1 MEKTNYN
8 KQKNQAFTYFRVSKN
23 ELPKLNTSQF
33 TIYDFV
39 RNSFSFAQERK
50 ELAIQILERIKTTPQ
65 TFPELQKQFN
75 TPKSSLYL
83 TLLALENSGLVYKQ
97 TSTNQYFISS
107 DFSKVLTDYANWYS
121 GWASGAQ
128 KPLD

>member
-1 MEKTNYN
+1 MEKTNYT
-8 KQKNQAFTYFRVSKN
+8 KQKNQAFTYFRVSKD
-23 ELPKLNTSQF
+23 ELSKLNTSQF

-50 ELAIQILERIKTTPQ
+50 ELAIQILERTHTTPQ
-65 TFPELQKQFN
+65 TFPQLQQQFK

-83 TLLALENSGLVYKQ
+83 TLLALENSGLITKQ
-97 TSTNQYFISS
+97 PTTSQYFVSS
-107 DFSKVLTDYANWYS
+107 DFSHVLSDYANWYAQ
-121 GWASGAQ
+121 WASGAQ